1 MFHSLDVKQ
10 ALERSGSS
18 ENGLSAQEAAKRL
31 EQYGRNRLAEPKGKS
46 RFTMFIEQFK
56 SVLIIILLVAAVIS
70 FAVGEVMDAVV
81 IFAIVIMNAAIGF
94 YLEIKA
100 EKSIY
105 LLKQLLSLRARVLR
119 GGEVSDID
127 SEYLVPGD
135 IVLLES
141 GSRVP
146 ADLYIIESADIRVDQ
161 SALTGESVPVEKN
174 VCVLP
179 PETPLAER
187 QNIACMGTT
196 VTAGRGRG
204 LVFGAGMNTE
214 FGKIAGLAQSMET
227 GDTRL
232 KQKLDKLGRKLGLI
246 SLLIAF
252 GIFLLGIFQER
263 GVLEMFLLGVSLAVA
278 VIPEGLPAV
287 VTITLALGVRS
298 MVKKNCLIRNLSAT
312 ETLGEVSVIC
322 TDKTGTL
329 TQNEMTVRKVYF
341 DGKIYDVSGRGY
353 DPRGGF
359 SSDGKPVEASVLE
372 ELIRAGA
379 MCNHA
384 IISKKEGRWISI
396 GDSTEG
402 ALTVLGMKADITQ
415 DMKPVREV
423 AFTSS
428 RKRMTSVFFDGR
440 KFKIYAKG
448 APEQILPRC
457 TEYINNGVVERLG
470 SQDALMQVYDS
481 LAGGG
486 LRILALARSEAE
498 SVDISDDE
506 LESGFIFL
514 GFACIADPPRP
525 EVPEAVRK
533 AHDADIDVIMVT
545 GDSPVTAK
553 SIGAEIGIGTS
564 EVITGVDL
572 DRMDD
577 AVLTEKLKS
586 CRIFA
591 RVTPEH
597 KFRIVEVLQRGG
609 HVTAMTGDGVN
620 DAPALKKSDVG
631 IAMGIR
637 GTDVAK
643 DASDMILVDDNFASI
658 IDGVEEG
665 RRQYENIQRVTRYLL
680 SANFGE
686 IVTILAAMLLKLPV
700 ILFAVQILW
709 INLATDGMLALALGT
724 DPSAKDSMKQPPRNP
739 NTAILTKEVMA
750 YLLTM
755 GVWIGGLT
763 VGIFAF
769 LLYCGEP
776 EAEARSAAFVGLII
790 FEMVHIFNFR
800 DINTSVFK
808 KSYFDNM
815 NLNIVWAVT
824 FAVQLLIIY
833 LPESQELFYTMDM
846 TISDWFDIAL
856 LSASV
861 IFMTE
866 VYRRVARY
874 RL

>member
-1 MFHSLDVKQ
+1 MFHSLDVRQ
-10 ALERSGSS
+10 ALEKTGST

-46 RFTMFIEQFK
+46 RFAMFIEQFK
-56 SVLIIILLVAAVIS
+56 SVLIIILLIATAIS
-70 FAVGEVMDAVV
+70 VAVGEVMDAAV
-81 IFAIVIMNAAIGF
+81 IFAIVVMNAAIGF

-100 EKSIY
+100 EKSIN

-119 GGEVSDID
+119 DGEVTDID
-127 SEYLVPGD
+127 SEYLVTGD

-146 ADLYIIESADIRVDQ
+146 ADLYIIESSNIRVDQ
-161 SALTGESVPVEKN
+161 SALTGESVPVAKD
-174 VCVLP
+174 VCILP
-179 PETPLAER
+179 LETPLADR
-187 QNIACMGTT
+187 QNVACMGTT

-204 LVFGAGMNTE
+204 LVTGTGMNTE

-329 TQNEMTVRKVYF
+329 TQNEMTVRKVYCN
-341 DGKIYDVSGRGY
+341 GRIYDVSGRGY
-353 DPRGGF
+353 EPEGGI
-359 SSDGKPVEASVLE
+359 SLEGRPVEPSALD
-372 ELIRAGA
+372 ELIRAGV

-384 IISKKEGRWISI
+384 VISKKDGRWISI

-402 ALTVLGMKADITQ
+402 ALTVLGMKAGITQ

-423 AFTSS
+423 PFTSS

-457 TEYINNGVVERLG
+457 TGYLKDGTVELMDG
-470 SQDALMQVYDS
+470 SDGFMQVYNS

-486 LRILALARSEAE
+486 LRILALGVREAE
-498 SVDISDDE
+498 SVDVSDDG

-533 AHDADIDVIMVT
+533 AHDAGIDVIMVT

-553 SIGAEIGIGTS
+553 SIGAEIGIETS
-564 EVITGVDL
+564 EVITGVEL
-572 DRMDD
+572 DRLDD
-577 AVLTEKLKS
+577 AALTEKLGY

-597 KFRIVEVLQRGG
+597 KFWIVEVLQKAGR
-609 HVTAMTGDGVN
+609 VTAMTGDGVN

-709 INLATDGMLALALGT
+709 INLATDGVLALALGT
-724 DPSAKDSMKQPPRNP
+724 DASSKDSMKQPPRNP
-739 NTAILTKEVMA
+739 DTAILTKEVMA

-763 VGIFAF
+763 VGIFAY

-776 EAEARSAAFVGLII
+776 ESEARSAAFVGLII

-808 KSYFDNM
+808 KSYLDNM

-824 FAVQLLIIY
+824 LAAQLFIIY
-833 LPESQELFYTMDM
+833 LPEAQELFYTVDM
-846 TISDWFDIAL
+846 TLSDWFDIL
-856 LSASV
+856 VLSASV
-861 IFMTE
+861 ILMTE
-866 VYRRVARY
+866 VYRLAARY